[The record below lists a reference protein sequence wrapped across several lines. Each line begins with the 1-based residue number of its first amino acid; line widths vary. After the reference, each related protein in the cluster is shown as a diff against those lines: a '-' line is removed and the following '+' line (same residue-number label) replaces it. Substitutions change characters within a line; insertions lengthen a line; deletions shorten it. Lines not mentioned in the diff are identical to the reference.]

1 MKATIRQIARAMLIS
16 SRCARFVYHVCS
28 SLCAVVLVCAAT
40 GNRLGH
46 IETDTG
52 GIRVFG
58 STITG
63 EPEKISGIRGEHDN
77 EAFRWCTNDSSVII
91 SRAGPQCVLTTGLS
105 LSLCFVGL
113 NVYCFCWADRIRIA
127 KTYRNVFEFAVSRSR
142 IDRRR

>member
-1 MKATIRQIARAMLIS
+1 M
-16 SRCARFVYHVCS
+16 
-28 SLCAVVLVCAAT
+28 CAAT

-46 IETDTG
+46 IEIDTG

-63 EPEKISGIRGEHDN
+63 EPEKISGIKGEHDN

-91 SRAGPQCVLTTGLS
+91 SRAGPQCVSTTGLS

-127 KTYRNVFEFAVSRSR
+127 RLIAMFSNSQFHAVESTEEDDGLLSWRGLPR
-142 IDRRR
+142 GDAPG